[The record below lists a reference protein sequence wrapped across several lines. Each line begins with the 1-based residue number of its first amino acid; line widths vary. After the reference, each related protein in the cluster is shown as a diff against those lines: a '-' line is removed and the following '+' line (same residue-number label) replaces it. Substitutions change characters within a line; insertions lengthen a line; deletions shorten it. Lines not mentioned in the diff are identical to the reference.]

1 MLSSQRKKIGWVNNP
16 IKLSMTLSDVSNY
29 LGLTIETVSRNLK
42 ALKEDRVIS
51 ELENKTYFLNKD
63 FFNLN

>member
-1 MLSSQRKKIGWVNNP
+1 MK
-16 IKLSMTLSDVSNY
+16 LSDVSNY